1 MTNEEMDR
9 RIAEY
14 FGADCMAGSRFAT
27 WPMQAGEMLR
37 KITVHVA
44 QSDERDGRLFAQ
56 IPNFSTDLNAMHEAE
71 KTLSQHQYWEYAD
84 LRLKETVWR
93 YGWTGKAYQCAT
105 ATHRA
110 EAFLRTIGKYSDAT
124 HQLP

>member
-1 MTNEEMDR
+1 MTNDEIDR
-9 RIAEY
+9 AIAEY
-14 FGADCMAGSRFAT
+14 FGADCMTGSRFAT

-71 KTLSQHQYWEYAD
+71 KALTDEQH
-84 LRLKETVWR
+84 RLFRSYLGEVV
-93 YGWTGKAYQCAT
+93 GDVAYFCRKIVSSEAHQ
-105 ATHRA
+105 RA
-110 EAFLRTIGKYSDAT
+110 EALVRTIGKWRDE
-124 HQLP
+124 

>member
-1 MTNEEMDR
+1 MN
-9 RIAEY
+9 
-14 FGADCMAGSRFAT
+14 GSRFAT
-27 WPMQAGEMLR
+27 WPVQAGEMLR

-71 KTLSQHQYWEYAD
+71 KVIVDWVFWRIQLSHVVGIGYAPDLDICEDIKSFASAKAHQ
-84 LRLKETVWR
+84 
-93 YGWTGKAYQCAT
+93 
-105 ATHRA
+105 RA

-124 HQLP
+124 HPLP